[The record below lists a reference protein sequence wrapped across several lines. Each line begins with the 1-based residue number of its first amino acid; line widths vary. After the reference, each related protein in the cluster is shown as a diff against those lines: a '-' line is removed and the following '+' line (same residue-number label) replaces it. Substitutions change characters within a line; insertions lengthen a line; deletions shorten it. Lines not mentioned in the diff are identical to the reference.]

1 VHLSFPAVLENDR
14 CAPHFEVGKST
25 YHNVIGRFMLTVYY
39 DGKCGLCRQEIE
51 YYKKIAPA
59 NAFVW
64 LDIANDPTSL
74 AALRIS
80 QADALRRL
88 HARDAF
94 GVMHVG
100 AAAFIAI
107 WQRLAYWRYL
117 ALLMKLPLVLPL
129 VSIIYNR
136 FADHRFARLSHC
148 QLAVTADENKP

>member
-1 VHLSFPAVLENDR
+1 
-14 CAPHFEVGKST
+14 
-25 YHNVIGRFMLTVYY
+25 MLTVYY
-39 DGKCGLCRQEIE
+39 DGECGLCRREIE
-51 YYKKIAPA
+51 YYKNIAPA
-59 NAFVW
+59 DSFVW

-74 AALRIS
+74 AELRLS

-88 HARDAF
+88 HARDAS

-100 AAAFIAI
+100 AAAFVAI

-129 VSIIYNR
+129 ASIIYNR

-148 QLAVTADENKP
+148 QLAMTAGKQEQ

>member
-1 VHLSFPAVLENDR
+1 VSFLAVLENGR
-14 CAPHFEVGKST
+14 CAPHLWIKKSAD
-25 YHNVIGRFMLTVYY
+25 YSVIGRLMLTVYY
-39 DGKCGLCRQEIE
+39 DGKCGLCRREIE
-51 YYKKIAPA
+51 YYKNIAPA
-59 NAFVW
+59 DSFVW

-74 AALRIS
+74 AEFHLS

-88 HARDAF
+88 HAHDAS

-100 AAAFIAI
+100 VAAFVAI

-129 VSIIYNR
+129 ATIIYNR

-148 QLAVTADENKP
+148 QLALMAGEHKH